1 MQSRIQSLSPS
12 AFHATLQTSETQAQ
26 QQLLAEL
33 VADLKSRNYHF
44 IAISPASHALVN
56 ARADNQLA
64 YNLEGIF
71 GWGRRFAPQLLGEAW
86 FSRLQQ
92 AGVIVPEGEY
102 WLSKVAVASMDGCLL
117 LHSAYPA
124 NDDNAVRLGP
134 DDYRFYSWVDHYL
147 TLHKPAVR
155 RAVDLGCGTGGISMV
170 LATRLPQAQILG
182 VDGNPLALALASASA
197 AGNGLQYLQWQQG
210 ALQSSLQG
218 EFDLI
223 VANMVHLN
231 RPHSLHAKLPLADTQ
246 NANTQHDPQV
256 LNTALN
262 PTLAPD
268 PNHEIV
274 EETTQVL
281 AIVQQAIERLAV
293 RGTILLY
300 ARVLVRHGRDALR
313 QGVESLLQGSS
324 LVFEYEELDPDID
337 GDLLESLDF
346 QQVDRIAAVILAIHK
361 PLR

>member
-1 MQSRIQSLSPS
+1 MQSRIQPLVPS
-12 AFHATLQTSETQAQ
+12 AYASLETRETQAQ

-71 GWGRRFAPQLLGEAW
+71 GWGRYFAPQLLGEAW
-86 FSRLQQ
+86 FLRLKE
-92 AGVIVPEGEY
+92 AGVIVPERDY
-102 WLSKVAVASMDGCLL
+102 WRSRVAVASMDGCLL

-124 NDDNAVRLGP
+124 EDDNAVRLGP

-170 LATRLPQAQILG
+170 LATRMPQAQIWG

-197 AGNGLQYLQWQQG
+197 AGNGLQDLQWQQG
-210 ALQSSLQG
+210 GLQSSLQG

-231 RPHSLHAKLPLADTQ
+231 HAHRPYAKLPVADT
-246 NANTQHDPQV
+246 HLDSEV
-256 LNTALN
+256 LNPASN
-262 PTLAPD
+262 PTIASE
-268 PNHEIV
+268 PNHEVV

-293 RGTILLY
+293 RGTLLLY

-313 QGVESLLQGSS
+313 QGVENLLQGSS